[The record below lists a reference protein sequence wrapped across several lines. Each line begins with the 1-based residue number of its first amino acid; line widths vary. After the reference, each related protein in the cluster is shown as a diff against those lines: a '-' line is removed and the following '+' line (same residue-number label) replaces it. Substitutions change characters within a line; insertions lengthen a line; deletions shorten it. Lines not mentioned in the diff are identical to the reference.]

1 MILTLTL
8 CMFAWKSTGT
18 KVVKVFTYQSLRK
31 SKPSIL
37 LPLCHASGRAF
48 SLQVPIL
55 SQLDAL

>member
-1 MILTLTL
+1 
-8 CMFAWKSTGT
+8 MFAWKSTGT